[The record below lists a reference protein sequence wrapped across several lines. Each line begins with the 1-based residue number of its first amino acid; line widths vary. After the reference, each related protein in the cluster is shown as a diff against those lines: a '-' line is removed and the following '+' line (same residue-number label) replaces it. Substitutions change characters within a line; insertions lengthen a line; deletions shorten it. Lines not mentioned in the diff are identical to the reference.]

1 MEVIVNRTPVAARDG
16 ATLSELLAAL
26 GTPADGVAVA
36 VNNRVVPRSEWPTT
50 HLQAGAKITVIRAVC
65 GG

>member
-1 MEVIVNRTPVAARDG
+1 MKIECEYDEYASRNEESDYDGIAAAID
-16 ATLSELLAAL
+16 
-26 GTPADGVAVA
+26 
-36 VNNRVVPRSEWPTT
+36 NKVVPRSEWPTT